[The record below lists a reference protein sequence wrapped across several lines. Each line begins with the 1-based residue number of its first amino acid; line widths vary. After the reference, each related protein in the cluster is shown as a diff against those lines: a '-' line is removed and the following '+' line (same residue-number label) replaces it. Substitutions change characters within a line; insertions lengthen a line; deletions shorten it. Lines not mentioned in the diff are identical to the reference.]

1 MVTMIGVKEQVKVA
15 YSAAAQWPTGDHPFP
30 VGRQFAE
37 SLGYLLTDIPDI
49 SADAFA
55 GISNISMTAEIPVG
69 STILDLGCGSGLD
82 SIIAARRTGENGRV
96 ISVDFSDEMLSRAR
110 AGATKAAIRNIDF
123 RQGDAE
129 RIPAEDASVDVAIV
143 NGIFN
148 LNPSRDMIFMELARV
163 MRPGGSVYSAELILT
178 RPMPAEQRTDANWFA

>member
-15 YSAAAQWPTGDHPFP
+15 YSGAAQWPAGDHPFP

-55 GISNISMTAEIPVG
+55 GISNISMTAEIPV
-69 STILDLGCGSGLD
+69 
-82 SIIAARRTGENGRV
+82 
-96 ISVDFSDEMLSRAR
+96 
-110 AGATKAAIRNIDF
+110 
-123 RQGDAE
+123 AE